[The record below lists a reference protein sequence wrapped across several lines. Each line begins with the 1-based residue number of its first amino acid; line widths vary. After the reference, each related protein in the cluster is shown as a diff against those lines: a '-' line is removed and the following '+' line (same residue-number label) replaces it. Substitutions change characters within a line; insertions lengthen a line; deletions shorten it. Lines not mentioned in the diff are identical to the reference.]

1 MILLCRVM
9 SVVQGMISYQNEP
22 KYYHHAPNDIA
33 NINPEVTL
41 KKKEIVNNNNKKI
54 HFLIC
59 GSCFWCASHFNN
71 IGDMIVKCPSC
82 RSNNKV
88 ESIPVSYDE
97 VYKFDYDPKRG
108 VVLEFSKV
116 DEGRRRS

>member
-1 MILLCRVM
+1 M
-9 SVVQGMISYQNEP
+9 SVVQGIISYQNEP
-22 KYYHHAPNDIA
+22 KYYHDAPNDIA

-41 KKKEIVNNNNKKI
+41 KKKEIVVNNNNNNNNKKI
-54 HFLIC
+54 QFLIC

-82 RSNNKV
+82 TSNNKV

-97 VYKFDYDPKRG
+97 VYKFDYDPKRE

-116 DEGRRRS
+116 DERRRRGS

>member
-1 MILLCRVM
+1 MIIL
-9 SVVQGMISYQNEP
+9 SSYICTNLIVLKVFTQA
-22 KYYHHAPNDIA
+22 HA
-33 NINPEVTL
+33 L
-41 KKKEIVNNNNKKI
+41 KKKEIVNNNKKI

-82 RSNNKV
+82 DSNNKV
-88 ESIPVSYDE
+88 ESIPVSYNE
-97 VYKFDYDPKRG
+97 VYKLYYDPKRG

-116 DEGRRRS
+116 DERRRRS